1 MLNPN
6 LINTDAHLVGH
17 ASIDAFLVESDD
29 PYFAYSARGGAE
41 VTNTPTPAAIR
52 NAVYHAIG
60 IWFNHL
66 PMTPDKVIKAIQ
78 LKKERSERN
87 ATRASTFQAYQRNP
101 Y

>member
-6 LINTDAHLVGH
+6 FHQYRMPTSLDMPPIE
-17 ASIDAFLVESDD
+17 AFLVESDD

-52 NAVYHAIG
+52 NAVYHATG

-66 PMTPDKVIKAIQ
+66 PITPDKVIKAIQ
-78 LKKERSERN
+78 LKKGEK
-87 ATRASTFQAYQRNP
+87 
-101 Y
+101 